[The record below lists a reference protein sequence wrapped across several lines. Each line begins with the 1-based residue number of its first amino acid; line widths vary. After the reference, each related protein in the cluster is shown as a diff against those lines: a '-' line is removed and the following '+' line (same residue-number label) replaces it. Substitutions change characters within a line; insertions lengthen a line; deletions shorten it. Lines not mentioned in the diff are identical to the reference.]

1 MFTKENLEYLIVLV
15 QNDMGNEEDWVRKDR
30 ENVLDTLLYLVHKKI
45 EEEDQ
50 QMLSTFPDMWNR

>member
-15 QNDMGNEEDWVRKDR
+15 QNDMGNKEDWVRKDR
-30 ENVLDTLLYLVHKKI
+30 DNVLDTLLYLVHKKI